1 MPQTTLAN
9 SSEPD
14 STAPVQPAF
23 DFLDLKAQ
31 FAAIRDE
38 VMAAITRVMENQ
50 QFILGPEV
58 ALFEREFAAKF
69 NAEHAVGCASG
80 TDALLLSLKAAG
92 IGPGHEVI
100 TSPFSFIATAGS
112 IALAGATP
120 VFVDID
126 PATFNID
133 PGKIEAAITSKTRAI
148 VPVHLFGLPADLDP
162 IVGLAKNR
170 NLLVIEDAAQAVGSR
185 YGDRFVGALGDFGC
199 FSFFPSKNLGGAGE
213 GGMITT
219 SNPEMAERLRMLRV
233 HGSKKKHFH
242 DILGTNSRLHVLQA
256 AVLRVKLNHLD
267 AWAAGR
273 QRRAVRYRQFFEQT
287 GLSEFITCPA
297 TPSTKFHHV
306 YNQFSIR
313 ARRRDELKEHLRLQG
328 IPSEIYYPLCIHL
341 QLAFAYLGYSEG
353 QLPEA
358 EKASREVLS
367 LPVFPEL
374 TDVQQDLVV
383 NGITAFYR
391 KKH

>member
-1 MPQTTLAN
+1 
-9 SSEPD
+9 
-14 STAPVQPAF
+14 
-23 DFLDLKAQ
+23 
-31 FAAIRDE
+31 
-38 VMAAITRVMENQ
+38 
-50 QFILGPEV
+50 
-58 ALFEREFAAKF
+58 
-69 NAEHAVGCASG
+69 
-80 TDALLLSLKAAG
+80 LLLPLRAAG

-120 VFVDID
+120 VFVDVD

-133 PGKIEAAITSKTRAI
+133 PSKIEAAITSKTRAI
-148 VPVHLFGLPADLDP
+148 IPVHLFGLPADLDP
-162 IVGLAKNR
+162 IMALAKNR
-170 NLLVIEDAAQAVGSR
+170 NLLVIEDAAQAIGSR
-185 YGDRFVGALGDFGC
+185 YNGRFIGTGDDFGC

-233 HGSKKKHFH
+233 HGSKKKYFH
-242 DILGTNSRLHVLQA
+242 DILGTNSRLHALQA

-273 QRRAVRYRQFFEQT
+273 QNRAARYRQFFEQA
-287 GLSEFITCPA
+287 GLSEFVTCPP

-306 YNQFSIR
+306 YNQFTVR
-313 ARRRDELKEHLRLQG
+313 AQRRDELKEHLRLQG

-341 QLAFAYLGYSEG
+341 QFAFAYLGYREG
-353 QLPEA
+353 QLPES

-374 TDVQQDLVV
+374 TDAQQDLVV
-383 NGITAFYR
+383 NGIAAFYR